1 MRYRITVQYNGA
13 AYSGWQSQE
22 NARSVQSVV
31 EKAMAEVLGH
41 EVRVFGCG
49 RTDRGVHAEMQVC
62 HFDTPKRL
70 HVSTFPMGVNLR
82 LPPDVALTDCRLV
95 AEAFDARFDAT
106 KKRYVYRAYISPY
119 RHPLLDGRFA
129 QFYKMPD
136 VEKMRQ
142 AAKYFLGEHDF
153 ASFMASGSQTKNTV
167 RELYRFDL
175 VRNGEELLFLVEGNG
190 FLYHMVRILVG
201 TLLEVG
207 YGKRAPEEMPALLQ
221 ARCRKKSGK
230 TAPACGLCLQHV
242 WYAGEDLSPQ

>member
-41 EVRVFGCG
+41 EVRIFGCG

-95 AEAFDARFDAT
+95 AETFDARFDAT

-175 VRNGEELLFLVEGNG
+175 FRNGEELLFVVEGNG
-190 FLYHMVRILVG
+190 FLYHMVRIITG
-201 TLLEVG
+201 TLIEVG
-207 YGKRAPEEMPALLQ
+207 MHRRKPEELAEILD
-221 ARCRKKSGK
+221 SGNREMAGEL
-230 TAPACGLCLQHV
+230 APAKGLALMEV
-242 WYAGEDLSPQ
+242 RYL